1 MTDWQGAALVVMAIA
16 LVVMAA
22 VQVAGIIAALRVARQ
37 ISATTDELRQEIRP
51 LMGQVR
57 RIADEA
63 ERASRLATAQVAR
76 VDRLLESLA
85 VNVEETVGVVQ
96 AALVGPLRQGA
107 AIVGA
112 VRTAL
117 SVLRTWQRQ
126 RPRRAVR
133 EDTED
138 AMFVG

>member
-1 MTDWQGAALVVMAIA
+1 VTDWQGAALVVMAIA

-22 VQVAGIIAALRVARQ
+22 VQVAGIVAALRVARQ

-126 RPRRAVR
+126 RPRRTVR

>member
-1 MTDWQGAALVVMAIA
+1 MSDWQGAALVVMAAA

-22 VQVAGIIAALRVARQ
+22 VQVGAIIVGLRLARQ
-37 ISATTDELRQEIRP
+37 MSAAADELRREMRP
-51 LMGQVR
+51 LMEQVR

-76 VDRLLESLA
+76 VDQLLASVA
-85 VNVEETVGVVQ
+85 VRVEETVDVVQ
-96 AALVGPLRQGA
+96 ASLVGPLRQGA

-126 RPRRAVR
+126 RRPAR
-133 EDTED
+133 EETED

>member
-22 VQVAGIIAALRVARQ
+22 VQVAGIVAALRVARQ
-37 ISATTDELRQEIRP
+37 ISATTDELRREVRP
-51 LMGQVR
+51 LLDQVR

-63 ERASRLATAQVAR
+63 ERASRLATSQMAR
-76 VDRLLESLA
+76 VDRLLESVAL
-85 VNVEETVGVVQ
+85 NVEETVGVVQ

-117 SVLRTWQRQ
+117 SVLRSWQRQ
-126 RPRRAVR
+126 RPRRVVR
-133 EDTED
+133 EDADD